1 MTVTLIGAGN
11 LATQLALALHERGIK
26 INQVYSRTNESAKT
40 LADLVCAKHTTCAND
55 IEDGADFYIYS
66 LKDDALDEIISQTAA
81 QDGIHLHTAGS
92 VDMSI
97 FQGRK
102 KRHGVMYP
110 MQTFSK
116 SKKVDFGK
124 IPVFVEGSDNET
136 AESIKALAKRLS
148 DNVTNCDS
156 RQRMTL
162 HLGAVFCCNYSNYLY
177 RVTEKLMNDQGL
189 DFKVMLPLL
198 EETVEKLRTLTA
210 KDAQTGPAAR
220 HDMSVINKHIKALES
235 YPAYQKLYED
245 LAGRIMNEK

>member
-1 MTVTLIGAGN
+1 
-11 LATQLALALHERGIK
+11 
-26 INQVYSRTNESAKT
+26 
-40 LADLVCAKHTTCAND
+40 
-55 IEDGADFYIYS
+55 
-66 LKDDALDEIISQTAA
+66 DALEGVISKTAA
-81 QDGIHLHTAGS
+81 HDGVHLHTAGS
-92 VDMSI
+92 VSMDI
-97 FQGRK
+97 FRGRK

-148 DNVTNCDS
+148 DNVTDCDS

-198 EETVEKLRTLTA
+198 EETVEKLHTLTA